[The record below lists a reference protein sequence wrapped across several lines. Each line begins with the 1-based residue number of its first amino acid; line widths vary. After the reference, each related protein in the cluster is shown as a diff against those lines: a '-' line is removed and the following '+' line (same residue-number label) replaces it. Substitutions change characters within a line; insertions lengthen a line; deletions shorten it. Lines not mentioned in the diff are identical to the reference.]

1 MEADTTNSQEQ
12 TTSEVSKETETVVEK
27 NIPNASETVK
37 QKTMELM
44 DVIKKRLQSQF
55 KCSNLQSNS
64 NLWITLFYQE
74 EKIFIAKGFD
84 CKRDK
89 LLTLNNF
96 LRIKFLNY

>member
-55 KCSNLQSNS
+55 KFTDPQLDS
-64 NLWITLFYQE
+64 NLWKTF
-74 EKIFIAKGFD
+74 
-84 CKRDK
+84 
-89 LLTLNNF
+89 
-96 LRIKFLNY
+96 FLNKKRFS

>member
-55 KCSNLQSNS
+55 KFTDPQ
-64 NLWITLFYQE
+64 TQTFG
-74 EKIFIAKGFD
+74 KPF
-84 CKRDK
+84 
-89 LLTLNNF
+89 
-96 LRIKFLNY
+96 FLNKKRFS